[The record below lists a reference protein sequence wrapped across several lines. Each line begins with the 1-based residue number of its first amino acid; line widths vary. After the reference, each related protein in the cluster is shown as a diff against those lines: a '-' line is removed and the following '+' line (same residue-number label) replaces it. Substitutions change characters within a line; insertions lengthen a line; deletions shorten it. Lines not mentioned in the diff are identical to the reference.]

1 LYINWLLMAHL
12 LLIQCPDE
20 RGLIYKI
27 TGVLYTHGLNILRNS
42 EFVERDGNVFFM
54 RTELAGEVVPEVLLA
69 ELRAALPAAADIRLT
84 DNRKKNIVLLVTKEH
99 HCLSEL
105 LVRHAFGEL
114 NANILGVISNHE
126 VLGELT
132 RKFDLPFHY
141 LPHEGR
147 SRETHEAEVL
157 ALLANYA
164 PDYVVLAKYMRI
176 LSPEFVAPYANRLI
190 NIHHSF
196 LPAFV
201 GASPYAQAYARGV
214 KIIGATAHFVNEQLD
229 QGPIIAQSVIPIDHT
244 QSAREL
250 TQAGR
255 DVEKIV
261 LARALKLVLE
271 EQVFVHRNKTVIF
284 D

>member
-1 LYINWLLMAHL
+1 MAHL

-27 TGVLYTHGLNILRNS
+27 TGVLYRRGLNILRNS

-54 RTELAGEVVPEVLLA
+54 RTEFELAPGVTAAALRT
-69 ELRAALPAAADIRLT
+69 ELQAALPAAADIRLT

-114 NANILGVISNHE
+114 HATILGVISNHE

-147 SRETHEAEVL
+147 SRAAHEAEVL
-157 ALLANYA
+157 ARLAAYA

-201 GASPYAQAYARGV
+201 GASPYAQAYERGV

-229 QGPIIAQSVIPIDHT
+229 QGPIIAQSVIP
-244 QSAREL
+244 
-250 TQAGR
+250 G
-255 DVEKIV
+255 
-261 LARALKLVLE
+261 
-271 EQVFVHRNKTVIF
+271 
-284 D
+284 

>member
-1 LYINWLLMAHL
+1 MAHL

-27 TGVLYTHGLNILRNS
+27 TGVLYAHGLNIERND

-54 RTELAGEVVPEVLLA
+54 RTELAGEVAPEALLA
-69 ELRAALPAAADIRLT
+69 ELQAALPMAANIRLT
-84 DNRKKNIVLLVTKEH
+84 DNRKKDIVLLVTKEH

-114 NANILGVISNHE
+114 NANIRAVVSNHE
-126 VLGELT
+126 VLGALT

-147 SRETHEAEVL
+147 SREAHEAEVL
-157 ALLANYA
+157 ALLATYA

-250 TQAGR
+250 AQAGR
-255 DVEKIV
+255 DVEKIT
-261 LARALKLVLE
+261 LARALKLVLD
-271 EQVFVHRNKTVIF
+271 EQVFVHRNKTIIF

>member
-1 LYINWLLMAHL
+1 MAL

-20 RGLIYKI
+20 PGLIYKI
-27 TGVLYTHGLNILRNS
+27 TGVLYAHALNIVRND

-54 RTELAGEVVPEVLLA
+54 RTELAGALDTRAVHAALA
-69 ELRAALPAAADIRLT
+69 AVLPAAASIRFT
-84 DNRKKNIVLLVTKEH
+84 DNRPKDIVLLVTKEH

-114 NANILGVISNHE
+114 NANIRAVIGNHE
-126 VLGELT
+126 VLRELT
-132 RKFDLPFHY
+132 SKFGLPFHY

-157 ALLANYA
+157 AMLASYT
-164 PDYVVLAKYMRI
+164 PDLVVLAKYMRI

-244 QSAREL
+244 QSAREMA
-250 TQAGR
+250 QAGR

-261 LARALKLVLE
+261 LARALKLVLD